1 MHAFEE
7 MCFSQLTNRYAL
19 AGLLRHPKP
28 HCIQGSQEIT
38 ILEVWV
44 HHHPSPMKEKA
55 FDWEICRGD
64 WCQFANKV
72 CVCQC
77 QRKAPMTGALC
88 VSRSPLAPSP
98 FLLPLQ
104 YLFHLKT
111 LAMLPLLPTS
121 PHVSW
126 CAFNNRH
133 SFIGWSSRMGRPAAS
148 TSTESWT

>member
-1 MHAFEE
+1 MLKSLWFDAMHAFEE

-64 WCQFANKV
+64 CCQFANKV
-72 CVCQC
+72 CVCVSVSVCVCLCVCVSVCQC
-77 QRKAPMTGALC
+77 QCQHKAPMTGALC

-104 YLFHLKT
+104 NLFHLKT
-111 LAMLPLLPTS
+111 LAMLPLLSTS
-121 PHVSW
+121 PHVS
-126 CAFNNRH
+126 
-133 SFIGWSSRMGRPAAS
+133 
-148 TSTESWT
+148 